1 MNPWS
6 KRKDY
11 LKYATEEE
19 FLETERLRKLA
30 SAKME
35 HNPLPV
41 EEMKKRIQDL
51 DMRTIISAED
61 LTRREYL
68 LQKSV
73 IYKNQDNNIGPG
85 FSKEF
90 YNELHRFYSQGNRRS
105 GRTHLLAR
113 VLVNTAIETGENI
126 YLSDH
131 HYVFNINRS
140 TNHHLLEE
148 VRRVIAMYDKKG
160 LYLNY
165 EEQERNT
172 SIKVSLTGD
181 LLEATR
187 VYNLIKNDYEP
198 LANKEYPLTP
208 DEAFG
213 TRNKKL
219 LLIKI

>member
-1 MNPWS
+1 M
-6 KRKDY
+6 KIT
-11 LKYATEEE
+11 TESI
-19 FLETERLRKLA
+19 F
-30 SAKME
+30 
-35 HNPLPV
+35 PV
-41 EEMKKRIQDL
+41 EDL
-51 DMRTIISAED
+51 IA
-61 LTRREYL
+61 RREYL
-68 LQKSV
+68 LQKNV
-73 IYKNQDNNIGPG
+73 ICRNQDNNIGPG

-113 VLVNTAIETGENI
+113 VLVNTAIETGEII
-126 YLSDH
+126 YLHDH
-131 HYVFNINRS
+131 HSVFKNNRDINR
-140 TNHHLLEE
+140 HLLTEI
-148 VRRVIAMYDKKG
+148 RKVIALYDKKG
-160 LYLNY
+160 LSLNY
-165 EEQERNT
+165 QEEERNGGY
-172 SIKVSLTGD
+172 IRVNLQGN

>member
-1 MNPWS
+1 MHVFPIQ
-6 KRKDY
+6 
-11 LKYATEEE
+11 
-19 FLETERLRKLA
+19 
-30 SAKME
+30 
-35 HNPLPV
+35 
-41 EEMKKRIQDL
+41 EMKKRIEDL
-51 DMRTIISAED
+51 DWSQPDKKHIHKYEPITSKKLKEMSHDYEA
-61 LTRREYL
+61 REL
-68 LQKSV
+68 V
-73 IYKNQDNNIGPG
+73 IQQDVIFKNQDNNIGPG

-113 VLVNTAIETGENI
+113 VLVNTAIETGEII
-126 YLSDH
+126 YLHDH
-131 HYVFNINRS
+131 HSVFKNNRDINR
-140 TNHHLLEE
+140 HLLTEI
-148 VRRVIAMYDKKG
+148 RKVIALYDKKG
-160 LYLNY
+160 LSLNY
-165 EEQERNT
+165 QEEERNGGY
-172 SIKVSLTGD
+172 IRVNLQGN

>member
-1 MNPWS
+1 MKVN
-6 KRKDY
+6 
-11 LKYATEEE
+11 TESI
-19 FLETERLRKLA
+19 FPT
-30 SAKME
+30 
-35 HNPLPV
+35 
-41 EEMKKRIQDL
+41 
-51 DMRTIISAED
+51 ED

-73 IYKNQDNNIGPG
+73 ICKNQDNNIGPG

-113 VLVNTAIETGENI
+113 VLVNTAIETGEII

-131 HYVFNINRS
+131 HSVFTKDKRNNY
-140 TNHHLLEE
+140 HLLEE
-148 VRRVIAMYDKKG
+148 IRKVITRYNDKG
-160 LYLNY
+160 LSLNY
-165 EEQERNT
+165 QQEERDGGYIRVN
-172 SIKVSLTGD
+172 LTGN

-187 VYNLIKNDYEP
+187 VYNIVKNDYQ
-198 LANKEYPLTP
+198 LLVNKEYPLTP